1 MKKTLTALALGLV
14 MAGAQ
19 ASGVSPNTNPSTSSI
34 VIQPQGSC
42 RLQDYAGTRL
52 VLCIQLCEKPYA
64 YTWQQREAF
73 LRIWLSAYRDLPFC
87 ML

>member
-1 MKKTLTALALGLV
+1 MNKKIAALVLGLALA
-14 MAGAQ
+14 AP
-19 ASGVSPNTNPSTSSI
+19 ASATVPSTSSI